1 MLISFVVLLFGISW
15 NVVSLSLFFLDE
27 IVGLLECTDEIGL
40 ESIVSFGSGGERCL
54 FGLGFI
60 ALLDSSLSLGVSISL
75 LLGEKYFLLG
85 SKWVESVSNGGI
97 SEWVLLGLIVR
108 SDVNSWLSKLGLNL
122 IGVDDSS
129 KISTGHDGSVKV
141 ISALLGG
148 SISGGSENLVQGFE
162 SRFGEDDESTEM
174 TSWGELEDVKSMD
187 IADVDTWEISSGS
200 LELITSFVV
209 DDKWSLSHDI
219 LGVSISTVTL
229 SDLLGVSNLGEIVTG
244 SDGVENSDER
254 FGVWLGEVVD
264 DEWELW
270 DVVNVMSS
278 CHDKRSDSGGSKSS
292 CDGMSSLGNVNLS
305 VDCSPD
311 LEWSEHSGLSAH
323 VTECGLSSS

>member
-1 MLISFVVLLFGISW
+1 
-15 NVVSLSLFFLDE
+15 
-27 IVGLLECTDEIGL
+27 
-40 ESIVSFGSGGERCL
+40 
-54 FGLGFI
+54 
-60 ALLDSSLSLGVSISL
+60 
-75 LLGEKYFLLG
+75 
-85 SKWVESVSNGGI
+85 
-97 SEWVLLGLIVR
+97 
-108 SDVNSWLSKLGLNL
+108 
-122 IGVDDSS
+122 
-129 KISTGHDGSVKV
+129 
-141 ISALLGG
+141 
-148 SISGGSENLVQGFE
+148 
-162 SRFGEDDESTEM
+162 M

-278 CHDKRSDSGGSKSS
+278 CHDKRSDSGGSKGSATA
-292 CDGMSSLGNVNLS
+292 CLLWVMLTFLWIVLQILS
-305 VDCSPD
+305 GANILAFLHMLPKV
-311 LEWSEHSGLSAH
+311 A
-323 VTECGLSSS
+323 

>member
-85 SKWVESVSNGGI
+85 SKWVESVSNGGV

-122 IGVDDSS
+122 IGVDDSGKIGAGHDS
-129 KISTGHDGSVKV
+129 SVEVISTLFEGSVSVGTENSVK
-141 ISALLGG
+141 S
-148 SISGGSENLVQGFE
+148 SETTL
-162 SRFGEDDESTEM
+162 GEDDESTEM
-174 TSWGELEDVKSMD
+174 SSWSELEDVESMD
-187 IADVDTWEISSGS
+187 VASVNTWQVSSGS
-200 LELITSFVV
+200 LQFVVSFVV
-209 DDKWSLSHDI
+209 DDQWSLSQDVS
-219 LGVSISTVTL
+219 GVSQFTL
-229 SDLLGVSNLGEIVTG
+229 TGSGVSGFSNLGKIIR
-244 SDGVENSDER
+244 D
-254 FGVWLGEVVD
+254 
-264 DEWELW
+264 
-270 DVVNVMSS
+270 
-278 CHDKRSDSGGSKSS
+278 
-292 CDGMSSLGNVNLS
+292 
-305 VDCSPD
+305 
-311 LEWSEHSGLSAH
+311 
-323 VTECGLSSS
+323 TE